1 MHPQTSS
8 SHMMRETKFSCDE
21 KVSNVSNVPSK
32 GNSRVR
38 LFPSPLQVGQI
49 KSMCSI
55 DGMNDENKACKR
67 WQWKVNNYVDYVP
80 SYYCLEKSAI
90 RVRSIGVDVVSSRIS
105 SFLRLNSIATKY
117 ERTYVECDTS
127 QFLTFVVHLWKGDQ
141 ADETIVEVQRR
152 NGCILQ
158 LRHIRKN
165 IYAAITSCK
174 TEAVSQGPKSLNE
187 PPYRMTWVT
196 KNESGLKKHA
206 KQIKNDCLME
216 LLRAEQ
222 MIQSNYHDQKLFGME
237 DIARIVRPSNKER
250 IISSAVAKS
259 LVCGTERGMDFV
271 RPTLGEYFY
280 DTAIDE
286 SRREGG
292 YARGWN
298 FGKLHFIAL
307 QVLKNALEVV
317 FLLKRKGDQ
326 DLTIDVNSF
335 FWRNCF
341 DALIYNVEV
350 ASIRPTEASISISC
364 LFLAFS
370 IEPELKF
377 HRHVKERL
385 MPKIET
391 AKKFGKTYH
400 LNLETAS
407 QNLSNLFQVYT

>member
-1 MHPQTSS
+1 MHLQTSS
-8 SHMMRETKFSCDE
+8 SHIMRQTKFSCDE
-21 KVSNVSNVPSK
+21 KVCNVSNVPSK
-32 GNSRVR
+32 KNSRVR
-38 LFPSPLQVGQI
+38 LFPSPLQVGQT

-55 DGMNDENKACKR
+55 DGINDENKACER

-80 SYYCLEKSAI
+80 SYYCLEKSTI
-90 RVRSIGVDVVSSRIS
+90 RVRSIGADVVSSRIS

-141 ADETIVEVQRR
+141 EDETIVEVQRR

-158 LRHIRKN
+158 FRHIRKN
-165 IYAAITSCK
+165 IYGAITSCK
-174 TEAVSQGPKSLNE
+174 TEAASQGPKSINE
-187 PPYRMTWVT
+187 TPYRMTWVT
-196 KNESGLKKHA
+196 KNGGSQKKHA
-206 KQIKNDCLME
+206 KQIKNACLME

-250 IISSAVAKS
+250 IISSAIAKS
-259 LVCGTERGMDFV
+259 LVCGTERGMDFL

-280 DTAIDE
+280 DTKIDE
-286 SRREGG
+286 SGKGGG

-307 QVLKNALEVV
+307 KVLKNALEVV
-317 FLLKRKGDQ
+317 FLLKRNKDQ
-326 DLTIDVNSF
+326 DLTIDVHSF

-341 DALIYNVEV
+341 DALIYDVEV
-350 ASIRPTEASISISC
+350 APKRPLEASISISC
-364 LFLAFS
+364 LCLAFS

-377 HRHVKERL
+377 HRLVKERL
-385 MPKIET
+385 MPKIAI
-391 AKKFGKTYH
+391 AKKFGKNYH

-407 QNLSNLFQVYT
+407 KNLSDLFQAYA